1 MDVTQIQ
8 KLLAQTF
15 DPVLHADAERQL
27 KQAEQ
32 YPGFALVLLQIV
44 ESQSQ
49 DPRSQISLAAAL
61 LFKNFIRK
69 HWSSSE
75 NPQEQS
81 SFISAQDRVAV
92 KSQIVRVMISSS
104 PQCQATLSEAVSE
117 IAKFDFP
124 ENWDTLIKELVFHLR
139 VDDLRTVRG
148 VLQTAQLIFDRWRSK
163 FADEAMVQEIKFVL
177 DEFVQTYA
185 QLFMQLHQMIQ
196 ENAGNPN
203 ALLEL
208 FQCFQLMT
216 NIFYDFN
223 FVDLPEHFEDNEK
236 HYMEIFLIYLEYQN
250 PALPDLDDAGPLE
263 GIKAKICEIVDL
275 YVKRYEEEFTTLNR
289 FIEAIWRI
297 LTSCGNHQKYD
308 EFVCKAMRFLT
319 SVVRE
324 KRHMHFFNQ
333 PALSDICEKIV
344 LRNMEI
350 REVDEEVFEDE
361 PIEYVRREVDGS
373 EAETRRRGAT
383 ELVRGLLENFS
394 KEVTAI
400 FSSYVAFY
408 LDSYKS
414 NPVENW
420 KSKDTAFFLTMALSA
435 RAQSTHT
442 GVTKT
447 NEYIQILPIL
457 TTHVLPDIEAPIDGI
472 HPVIKVGALKLLTSF
487 RSQLKKEQLLQ
498 VLPLIVAHLDARN
511 PVVYTY
517 ASVSIERILAMRLQD
532 FTPMFGPED
541 FSPLMESTLGLL
553 FELIVRAGKEPQ
565 KIAANDYL
573 MRAIMRTILTVQSNI
588 AAVPDTVTKLVG
600 ILEVVCVNPSNPKF
614 THYMFESLGALIWSV
629 CRQAPKNAHQFEQLL
644 FPSFQ
649 TVLQNDVTEIMTY
662 VFQILAQLFEFHTE
676 AGIPSTYESMLG
688 PLLTPSLWQL
698 HGNVPALV
706 RLLKAYLRKGAADI
720 VAKNMLQSILGVFQ
734 MLIQSKIT
742 DTDGIDLLEAVF
754 ENVQSDSLSTYTKG
768 ILTILLGKL
777 QTSKSA
783 SFKQRFMRFV
793 CFWCSLE
800 AHGYSAD
807 GCIETF
813 DQIQPGLFSMLL
825 QQIIIPTMPT
835 VSSTDNRRVYVVG
848 LTRLLTLSSYML
860 RPPLVQSWVPM
871 MNALIKLVEMP
882 STNRTEDLL
891 DNNGDD
897 GGYQTNFSRLAT
909 VSSLPIKDEPKQS
922 LTVFIGM
929 ALSSNLTR
937 PEINELYQAV
947 DQHCQQIVLQWL
959 ASQ

>member
-1 MDVTQIQ
+1 MDITQIQ
-8 KLLAQTF
+8 ELLAQTL

-32 YPGFALVLLQIV
+32 YPGFAIVLLQIV
-44 ESQSQ
+44 ESQIQ
-49 DPRSQISLAAAL
+49 DPRSQVSLAAAL
-61 LFKNFIRK
+61 FLKNFVRK
-69 HWSSSE
+69 HWSSDE
-75 NPQEQS
+75 S
-81 SFISAQDRVAV
+81 SFISAQDRTAV
-92 KSQIVRVMISSS
+92 KSQIVGVMISSS

-139 VDDLRTVRG
+139 IDDLRTVRG
-148 VLQTAQLIFDRWRSK
+148 VLQTAQFIFDRWRSR
-163 FADEAMVQEIKFVL
+163 FADETMVQEIKFVL

-203 ALLEL
+203 ALQEL
-208 FQCFQLMT
+208 FHCFQLMT

-236 HYMEIFLIYLEYQN
+236 NYMEIFLIYLEYQN
-250 PALPDLDDAGPLE
+250 LALPDLDEAGPLE
-263 GIKAKICEIVDL
+263 SIKAKICEIVDL
-275 YVKRYEEEFTTLNR
+275 YVKRYEEEFTTMKR

-297 LTSCGNHQKYD
+297 LTTCGNQQKYD

-324 KRHMHFFNQ
+324 KRHMHYFNQ
-333 PALSDICEKIV
+333 QTLSDICEKIV

-394 KEVTAI
+394 KEVTAV

-408 LDSYKS
+408 LERYKF
-414 NPVENW
+414 NPAENW

-435 RAQSTHT
+435 RAQSLQT

-472 HPVIKVGALKLLTSF
+472 HPIIKVGALKLLTSF

-498 VLPLIVAHLDARN
+498 VLPLIVAHLGSAS

-517 ASVSIERILAMRLQD
+517 ASVSIERILAIRLPD
-532 FTPMFGPED
+532 FSPMFLPED
-541 FSPLMESTLGLL
+541 FLPFMETTLGRL
-553 FELIVRAGKEPQ
+553 FELILRAGKEPQ
-565 KIAANDYL
+565 KLAANDYL
-573 MRAIMRTILTVQSNI
+573 MRGIMRTILTVQSNI
-588 AAVPDTVTKLVG
+588 SAFPDTITKLVG

-629 CRQAPKNAHQFEQLL
+629 CRQAPAYAHQFEQLL
-644 FPSFQ
+644 FPPFQ
-649 TVLQNDVTEIMTY
+649 IVLQNDVTEMMTY

-676 AGIPSTYESMLG
+676 VGIPSTYESMLG
-688 PLLTPSLWQL
+688 PLLTPALWQL

-706 RLLKAYLRKGAADI
+706 RLLKAYLRKGAAEI

-742 DTDGIDLLEAVF
+742 DTDGVDLLEAVF
-754 ENVQSDSLSTYTKG
+754 ENVPSEALSTYTKG
-768 ILTILLGKL
+768 ILTTLLGKL
-777 QTSKSA
+777 QVSKSA
-783 SFKQRFMRFV
+783 SFKQRFMHFV

-800 AHGYSAD
+800 THGNSPD
-807 GCIETF
+807 FCIESI
-813 DQIQPGLFSMLL
+813 DQVQPGLFSMLL

-835 VSSTDNRRVYVVG
+835 VSSSENRRVYVVG
-848 LTRLLTLSSYML
+848 LIRLLTFSNNML
-860 RPPLVQSWVPM
+860 RPPLVQNWVPM
-871 MNALIKLVEMP
+871 MNALIQLVEVP
-882 STNRTEDLL
+882 STNARTEDLFESNA
-891 DNNGDD
+891 DES
-897 GGYQTNFSRLAT
+897 GYQTNFSRLAT
-909 VSSLPIKDEPKQS
+909 VSSLPIKDEPKQA
-922 LTVFIGM
+922 LTVFIAM
-929 ALSSNLTR
+929 ALSNNLSR
-937 PEINELYQAV
+937 AEINELYRAV
-947 DQHCQQIVLQWL
+947 DPHCQQIVMQWMG
-959 ASQ
+959 AR